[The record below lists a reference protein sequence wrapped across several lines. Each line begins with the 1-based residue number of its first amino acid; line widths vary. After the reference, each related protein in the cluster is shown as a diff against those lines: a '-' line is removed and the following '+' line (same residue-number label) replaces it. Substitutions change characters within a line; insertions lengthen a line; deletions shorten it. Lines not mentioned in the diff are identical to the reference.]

1 MKALLHTLSL
11 GAGAAAL
18 LALSACQTQESPTET
33 ASIPSDR
40 PAIFSGIGGEGEES
54 RLLPAGRKASD
65 EEVAQ
70 ILAAGKG
77 SPAVNLAEGRAPLA
91 KAAALPTCV
100 VDFNQVNALDRLPDD
115 GYRGWSLGAIHYAHS
130 CNASYFVYAMP
141 VNTAIYRLNS
151 EMANTCSVAPNRMG
165 LYSNGACINQ
175 NQAIYFPRR
184 AGNNFTNTAVRFDV
198 KNTLNVSKYF
208 DLQAIFIH
216 TGTAKIV
223 AYRPGI
229 GWWVWYP
236 LTAGTRWFWPAGT
249 TVSEIQV
256 FDQNENGGVLFDN
269 LEIAIQ
275 P

>member
-1 MKALLHTLSL
+1 MKSLLHIISL

-18 LALSACQTQESPTET
+18 LALSACQSQESPTEAAPI
-33 ASIPSDR
+33 ASDG
-40 PAIFSGIGGEGEES
+40 PAIHSQEDQ
-54 RLLPAGRKASD
+54 LLTAGRKATD

-77 SPAVNLAEGRAPLA
+77 AHAVNLAEASAPLA

-100 VDFNQVNALDRLPDD
+100 VDFNQVNALARLPDD
-115 GYRGWSLGAIHYAHS
+115 GYRGWALGPTYYAHN
-130 CNASYFVYAMP
+130 CNSSYYVFAMP
-141 VNTAIYRLNS
+141 INSTSYRLNS

-175 NQAIYFPRR
+175 SQAIYFPRR
-184 AGNNFTNTAVRFDV
+184 AGNNFGNTGVRFYV
-198 KNTLNVSKYF
+198 NNTSNQSKYF
-208 DLQAIFIH
+208 DLQAIYIYS
-216 TGTAKIV
+216 GTAKIL

-236 LTAGTRWFWPAGT
+236 LTAGTRWYWPTGT
-249 TVSEIQV
+249 TVSELQV

-269 LEIAIQ
+269 LEIGIQ

>member
-1 MKALLHTLSL
+1 VIDLSSE
-11 GAGAAAL
+11 GA
-18 LALSACQTQESPTET
+18 SSHSEVDQ
-33 ASIPSDR
+33 
-40 PAIFSGIGGEGEES
+40 
-54 RLLPAGRKASD
+54 LLPAGRAATD

-70 ILAAGKG
+70 ILNAAGG
-77 SPAVNLAEGRAPLA
+77 TPALNLSESATSLA
-91 KAAALPTCV
+91 KSAALPTCI

-115 GYRGWSLGAIHYAHS
+115 GYLGWSLGPNHYAHS
-130 CNASYFVYAMP
+130 CNASYFVYSAP
-141 VNTAIYRLNS
+141 LNSTKYRLNS
-151 EMANTCSVAPNRMG
+151 EMANTCSIAPNRMG
-165 LYSNGACINQ
+165 KYSNGACINQ

-184 AGNNFTNTAVRFDV
+184 AGNNFGNTAVRFNV
-198 KNTLNVSKYF
+198 KNTLNVSKNF
-208 DLQAIFIH
+208 DLQAIYIH

-223 AYRPGI
+223 ANRLGF

-236 LTAGTRWFWPAGT
+236 LTAGTRWIWPAGT

>member
-1 MKALLHTLSL
+1 MKTLLHTISL
-11 GAGAAAL
+11 CAGAAAL
-18 LALSACQTQESPTET
+18 LALSACQSQESPTET
-33 ASIPSDR
+33 AAIPSDGS
-40 PAIFSGIGGEGEES
+40 AIHSENGRMLEE
-54 RLLPAGRKASD
+54 GRKATD
-65 EEVAQ
+65 AEVAK
-70 ILAAGKG
+70 ILAAGKDA
-77 SPAVNLAEGRAPLA
+77 PAVNLAEAPAPLA
-91 KAAALPTCV
+91 KTAALATCV

-115 GYRGWSLGAIHYAHS
+115 GYRGWSLGPTHYAHS
-130 CNASYFVYAMP
+130 CNGSYYVYALP
-141 VNTAIYRLNS
+141 LNTDVYRLNS

-184 AGNNFTNTAVRFDV
+184 AGNNFGNTAVSFNV
-198 KNTLNVSKYF
+198 KNTLNAAKNF
-208 DLQAIFIH
+208 DLQAIYIH

-236 LTAGTRWFWPAGT
+236 LSAGTRWYWPAGT
-249 TVSEIQV
+249 TVSQIQV

-269 LEIAIQ
+269 LEIGIN